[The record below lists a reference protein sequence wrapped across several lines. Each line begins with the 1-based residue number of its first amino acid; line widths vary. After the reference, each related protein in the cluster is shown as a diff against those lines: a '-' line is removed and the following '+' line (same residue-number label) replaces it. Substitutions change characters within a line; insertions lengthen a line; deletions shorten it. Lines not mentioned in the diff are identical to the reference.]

1 MSSRVGVEKNEYVC
15 LVGHLLRQ
23 RADKPKPKK
32 CNVDGCTSIPQ
43 RIGAEQKNKSETA
56 AISGLPIKPKVK
68 RKVSRASE
76 TKRKVVGKKK

>member
-1 MSSRVGVEKNEYVC
+1 MSNRSGVEKIEYAC
-15 LVGHLLRQ
+15 LVGHIIRQ

-32 CNVDGCTSIPQ
+32 CNFGCTSIPR
-43 RIGAEQKNKSETA
+43 RIGEMPNKSETA